1 MTPLWTAAELREA
14 TEGRC
19 ADTLNPTG
27 VSIDTRSIQ
36 PGDLFVAL
44 RDQRDG
50 HDFVPDALARGAF
63 AMVDRDMPGLTEGLT
78 LRVADTL
85 TGLTALGAA
94 GRARMG
100 GRVIAVTGSVGKTT
114 TKEML
119 RRACAALGPTHASAA
134 SHNNQWGVPLTLAR
148 MPRGTDWAAI
158 EIGMNHRHEIAPLA
172 RLTAAHVV
180 IVTAIGTAHIG
191 HLGSKEAI
199 ADEKA
204 DIATGIE
211 PGGIAVLPQESPFFA
226 RMAETARRHGAQV
239 LGFGESPEASARM
252 LVWRG
257 DAASSEAEFELS
269 GRHVTV
275 RLDQPGK
282 HMAMNA
288 LAALAAIQAAG
299 GDTGLAAAALSGF
312 GAGAG
317 RGEMRRIAT
326 PDNGTAL
333 LLDESYNASDSAIR
347 AALLVLAAQRARRR
361 IAVLGDMRELG
372 DFGPDLHRALAS
384 EAAQAADLVFTC
396 GPLMAHLH
404 AALPARRRGAHTED
418 AASLAPIIAAALQD
432 GDAVLVKGSLGMR
445 MASIIRALTGPG
457 SMGKD

>member
-1 MTPLWTAAELREA
+1 MTPLWTAAELRDA
-14 TEGRC
+14 TGGTC
-19 ADTLNPTG
+19 ADMVNPTG
-27 VSIDTRSIQ
+27 ISIDTRSIQ
-36 PGDLFVAL
+36 PDDLFVAL

-50 HDFVPDALARGAF
+50 HDFVDGAFARGAF
-63 AMVDRDMPGLTEGLT
+63 AMVDRDITGPV
-78 LRVADTL
+78 LRVQDTL
-85 TGLTALGAA
+85 AGLTALGAA

-119 RRACAALGPTHASAA
+119 KRACAALGPTHASAA

-172 RLTAAHVV
+172 RLTRAHVV

-191 HLGSKEAI
+191 HLGSQEAI
-199 ADEKA
+199 AEEKA
-204 DIATGIE
+204 DIAAGIA
-211 PGGIAVLPQESPFFA
+211 PMDDGVGGIAVLPQDSPFFA
-226 RMAETARRHGAQV
+226 HMAAIARRHGAQV

-252 LVWRG
+252 VSWRG
-257 DAASSEAEFELS
+257 DAASSEAEFALS
-269 GRHVTV
+269 GRHVML

-326 PDNGTAL
+326 PDHGTAL

-347 AALLVLAAQRARRR
+347 AALLVLAAQKAKRR

-372 DFGPDLHRALAS
+372 DFGPELHRDLAPDV
-384 EAAQAADLVFTC
+384 ARAADLVFTC

-404 AALPARRRGAHTED
+404 RALPARQQGVHTED
-418 AASLAPIIAAALQD
+418 AASLAPIVAAALRD

-445 MASIIRALTGPG
+445 MASIIRALTGTP
-457 SMGKD
+457 

>member
-14 TEGRC
+14 TGGAC

-27 VSIDTRSIQ
+27 ISIDTRSLQ
-36 PGDLFVAL
+36 PGELFIAL

-50 HDFVPDALARGAF
+50 HDFVADALAQGGF
-63 AMVDRDMPGLTEGLT
+63 AMVDRDLPGPV

-85 TGLTALGAA
+85 AGLTALGAA
-94 GRARMG
+94 GRARMA

-119 RRACAALGPTHASAA
+119 RRACQALGATHASAA
-134 SHNNQWGVPLTLAR
+134 SHNNHWGVPLTLAR

-172 RLTAAHVV
+172 RLTRAHVG

-191 HLGSKEAI
+191 HLGSQEAI
-199 ADEKA
+199 AEEKA
-204 DIATGIE
+204 DIAAGIE
-211 PGGIAVLPQESPFFA
+211 PGGIAILPQDSPHFP

-239 LGFGESPEASARM
+239 LGFGESPESWARM
-252 LVWRG
+252 LAWRG
-257 DAASSEAEFELS
+257 KAASSEAEFEIS
-269 GRHVTV
+269 GRHILL
-275 RLDQPGK
+275 RLDQPGQ

-317 RGEMRRIAT
+317 RGEMRRIST

-347 AALLVLAAQRARRR
+347 AALLVLAAQKAKRR

-372 DFGPDLHRALAS
+372 DFGPDLHRALAPD
-384 EAAQAADLVFTC
+384 AAKAADLVFTC

-404 AALPARRRGAHTED
+404 AALPARRQGAHTED
-418 AASLAPIIAAALQD
+418 AASLAPIVAAALRD

-445 MASIIRALTGPG
+445 MASVIRALTGT
-457 SMGKD
+457 D

>member
-1 MTPLWTAAELREA
+1 MNTLWTAQELRAA
-14 TEGRC
+14 TGGVC
-19 ADTLNPTG
+19 ADSLNVTG

-50 HDFVPDALARGAF
+50 HDFVPDALAKGAA
-63 AMVDRDMPGLTEGLT
+63 AMVDRAMDGPV

-85 TGLTALGAA
+85 AGLTALGAA
-94 GRARMG
+94 GRARMTG
-100 GRVIAVTGSVGKTT
+100 QVIAITGSVGKTT
-114 TKEML
+114 TKDML
-119 RRACAALGPTHASAA
+119 KRACAALGANHASAA

-148 MPRGTDWAAI
+148 MPRETAWAAI
-158 EIGMNHRHEIAPLA
+158 EIGMNHRHEIAPLS
-172 RLTAAHVV
+172 RLTQAHVV

-191 HLGSKEAI
+191 YLGSQEAI
-199 ADEKA
+199 AEEKA
-204 DIATGIE
+204 DIAAGIL
-211 PGGIAVLPQESPFFA
+211 PGGSAILPQDSPHFA
-226 RMAETARRHGAQV
+226 RMAEIVRGHGAQV
-239 LGFGESPEASARM
+239 VGFGESPEASARM
-252 LVWRG
+252 LSWRG
-257 DAASSEAEFELS
+257 DASSSEAEFELS
-269 GRHVTV
+269 GRHVML
-275 RLDQPGK
+275 RLEQPGK

-333 LLDESYNASDSAIR
+333 LLDESYNASDSSVR
-347 AALLVLAAQRARRR
+347 AALLVLAAQKAKRR

-384 EAAQAADLVFTC
+384 DAANAADLVYAC
-396 GPLMAHLH
+396 GPLMGHLFN
-404 AALPARRRGAHTED
+404 ALPEGRRGFHTED
-418 AASLAPIIAAALQD
+418 AASLAPIIATALRD

-445 MASIIRALTGPG
+445 MAEIIRALHRAGDRNT
-457 SMGKD
+457 